1 MRPEQGSL
9 CFAVTCV
16 PGGNMT
22 LKNALIVDLSL
33 LLLWNL
39 LTAPRWKTACGLSW
53 PCSQARSLALHY
65 SICPFL
71 WSIARNLKETVC
83 SRVKWVTM
91 TRNTDWGQPEFHV
104 LMWNQFIKL
113 FLSNRT
119 KSYTKALFKYAGGNI
134 KWAAEKPQLSAQVA
148 FDDSVFW
155 LVKSMVLL
163 VRFGD
168 FVLFPS
174 FHSILN

>member
-1 MRPEQGSL
+1 MGYHDPAHSHGLLHFPIAYVLLFE
-9 CFAVTCV
+9 
-16 PGGNMT
+16 
-22 LKNALIVDLSL
+22 ALLETGA
-33 LLLWNL
+33 
-39 LTAPRWKTACGLSW
+39 LTSKGQFILEATMSDPDQEYRLRSARI
-53 PCSQARSLALHY
+53 PCSNVESVY
-65 SICPFL
+65 
-71 WSIARNLKETVC
+71 
-83 SRVKWVTM
+83 
-91 TRNTDWGQPEFHV
+91 
-104 LMWNQFIKL
+104 
-113 FLSNRT
+113 
-119 KSYTKALFKYAGGNI
+119 KAFFKQQNKVVYKGTFQIRWREHGNI